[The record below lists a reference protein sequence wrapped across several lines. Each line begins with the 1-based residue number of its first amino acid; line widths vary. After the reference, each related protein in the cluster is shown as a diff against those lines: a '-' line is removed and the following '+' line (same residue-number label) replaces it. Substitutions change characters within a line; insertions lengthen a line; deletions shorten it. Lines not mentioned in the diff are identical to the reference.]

1 LFWLIGAD
9 HVAAL
14 PKWRE
19 AAALAGLVEF
29 VVIARP
35 GQLVAPLPEP
45 FRGRALTGFPFG
57 VSSSQ
62 IRARIKAGLPVDGL
76 VPAAVVEAIRNS
88 GLYL

>member
-19 AAALAGLVEF
+19 AATLASLVEF
-29 VVIARP
+29 VVISRP
-35 GQLVAPLPEP
+35 GQQVATLPEP
-45 FRGRALTGFPFG
+45 FRGRSLAGFPFA

-62 IRARIKAGLPVDGL
+62 IRARVKAGLPVDGL
-76 VPAAVVEAIRNS
+76 VPAAVAESIRNS